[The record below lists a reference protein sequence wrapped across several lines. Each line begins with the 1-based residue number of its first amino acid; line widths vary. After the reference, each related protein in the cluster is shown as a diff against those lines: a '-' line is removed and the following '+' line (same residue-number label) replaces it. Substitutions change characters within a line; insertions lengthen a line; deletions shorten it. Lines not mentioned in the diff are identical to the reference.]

1 MSTSIPPV
9 NGAIA
14 PVMAPAL
21 PSGADADA
29 FERCFAAAA
38 AETSAPDQ
46 RDDRAEAERGGDTA
60 SAGPNDAPPKDRP
73 SDTLVRDVDRHTG
86 GSGHRGGAR
95 DDDAPLPPLL
105 SAHALVAPWLAPP
118 IASTLVPAAAPE
130 ARSGWAQISAHVER
144 LLIASGPQGPDGRA
158 AAMFTVSGELLT
170 DTSVSLTRTGTGWL
184 LRIQTSD
191 PLLLADSK
199 RHEAALRKRFADR
212 GLGGL
217 IVEQV

>member
-14 PVMAPAL
+14 PATAPAL

-38 AETSAPDQ
+38 AETSAPDA
-46 RDDRAEAERGGDTA
+46 RDDRVGADRGDDAA
-60 SAGPNDAPPKDRP
+60 SAAPGDAPPNDRP
-73 SDTLVRDVDRHTG
+73 SDTRVRDVEQHTG
-86 GSGHRGGAR
+86 RSGHRSGAR
-95 DDDAPLPPLL
+95 DDDAPLPPPL
-105 SAHALVAPWLAPP
+105 SVHALVAPWLAPP
-118 IASTLVPAAAPE
+118 IASNLVPAAAPE
-130 ARSGWAQISAHVER
+130 ARSGWSQISAHVER

-158 AAMFTVSGELLT
+158 AAMFTLSGELLT

-184 LRIQTSD
+184 LRIQTGD

-212 GLGGL
+212 GLGEL